1 MRKLTHE
8 QVKEVIDQ
16 VDPMG
21 LLSAGAPENE
31 YEPEIEVL
39 LKRRNINR
47 SKLGWEEIKVVFEY
61 WFYPGCISVPV
72 AQEIERRLQ
81 SLWVSLDD

>member
-1 MRKLTHE
+1 MRKLTH
-8 QVKEVIDQ
+8 KEVEEVINQ

-21 LLSAGAPENE
+21 LLGKRAPKDE
-31 YEPEIEVL
+31 YKTEIDDL
-39 LKRRNINR
+39 LKRRNIGYSR
-47 SKLGWEEIKVVFEY
+47 LGWEEIRVVFEY

-81 SLWVSLDD
+81 SL